1 MINGDLILRKKYKDF
16 DEDSRTP
23 NGLDLR
29 LGKVYELSEELLAYG
44 IYEDKKI
51 IPTHFE
57 VLPEEINATRL
68 NEETGNTENIVGW
81 YLQPNRPYIMEVDRQ
96 IKISDDSA
104 QLYRARS
111 TLLRCGVA
119 LYTATGDSSYNGH
132 LSFLCINHSSRP
144 FFMEKGVR
152 FAQLIDFEVKDNSL
166 KYDGDY
172 QEKKE

>member
-1 MINGDLILRKKYKDF
+1 MINGDLILRKKYEDF

-29 LGKVYELSEELLAYG
+29 LGKVYELSEECSNYG
-44 IYEDKKI
+44 LYENYKDLPKHNELDTESVNI
-51 IPTHFE
+51 IFDGIDSDVE
-57 VLPEEINATRL
+57 
-68 NEETGNTENIVGW
+68 GW